1 MSEDRLDE
9 FLLPTSLAPAA
20 WAAFDAGWYARAYPQ
35 AGGGGYVALRAH
47 YLTQGQ
53 AAGFSL
59 GRYFDEGWYRAA
71 YPDVAEAVAAGMWRS
86 GFEHY
91 CLEGHADRSGH
102 MLFDDA
108 GYAAEHPE
116 LTDEALDAAG
126 CFNRYDHYLK
136 LGAAAGARG
145 HWLFDAGF
153 HGVGAGE
160 AFGHYLDAVRFGAVE
175 PAPSALFD
183 PAWYLGFY
191 PAVAM
196 EVVRGRFGGAL
207 QHYLGNAE
215 PTRFDPV
222 PDFSEAFYLETH
234 EEAAALVAA
243 GVFRNGYEHFLAHGR
258 ARLWAPAPWVDLAY
272 YGAQRS
278 AADPFG
284 HLLTQGRRAR
294 WRAAPTG
301 AQGLGGGLPLLARGR
316 LDFSLHGAAE
326 LTAVVAVSEDRGEA
340 LAALAMLA
348 MLAPGAVELVLLD
361 CNGEAG
367 GLAAMA
373 PGAVMVPWGP
383 GGLAG
388 AWNTA
393 LRMSTGAAVLL
404 LDGAATPTATGIRA
418 GLRRLQADASVGA
431 VGGPVVGED
440 GTLLEAGLIALRGG
454 VVRSYMRGVAAQVSE
469 AGFVRDAD
477 GFGSA
482 QVLLRRSALE
492 AVGGFAEAAGDGVAA
507 LDACLRLWQAGY
519 RAVYDPALAVALP
532 GARALRVTGLASGPD
547 AWLAERHESYL
558 AAPRRGSGE
567 HGARSPGARQECVL
581 VTVAQLPAA
590 WDEGA
595 GRIEALTEAGA
606 AVTLYPMD
614 GGPADPAL
622 LPSFLPETVE
632 IICGPGA
639 SGLRAFLD
647 SRGAGFFARAESV

>member
-9 FLLPTSLAPAA
+9 FLLPAALAPAV

-35 AGGGGYVALRAH
+35 AGGGGYAALRAH
-47 YLTQGQ
+47 YLTHGQG
-53 AAGFSL
+53 AGFSP

-108 GYAAEHPE
+108 GYAADHPE
-116 LTDEALDAAG
+116 LTDEALHEAG

-145 HWLFDAGF
+145 HRLFDALC
-153 HGVGAGE
+153 HGVEAGE
-160 AFGHYLDAVRFGAVE
+160 AFGHYLDAVRFGAAE

-183 PAWYLGFY
+183 PVWYLAFH
-191 PAVAM
+191 PVAAGG
-196 EVVRGRFGGAL
+196 VAQRRFGGAL
-207 QHYLGNAE
+207 HHYLSNAT

-222 PDFSEAFYLETH
+222 PDFAEAFYLETH
-234 EEAAALVAA
+234 AEAVALVAA
-243 GVFRNGYEHFLAHGR
+243 GVFRNGYDHFLAVGR
-258 ARLWAPAPWVDLAY
+258 ALGLAPAPWVDLAF
-272 YGAQRS
+272 YGAQRAGGS
-278 AADPFG
+278 EPFA
-284 HLLTQGRRAR
+284 HLLTEGRKAR
-294 WRAAPTG
+294 WRAAPAKDG
-301 AQGLGGGLPLLARGR
+301 GGGLPLLARGR
-316 LDFSLHGAAE
+316 LDFTLHSGAE
-326 LTAVVAVSEDRGEA
+326 LTAVLVVSEDRAQA

-348 MLAPGAVELVLLD
+348 TLAPGAVELVLLD

-373 PGAVMVPWGP
+373 PGAIVVPWA
-383 GGLAG
+383 AG
-388 AWNTA
+388 QLGEAWNAA

-404 LDGAATPTATGIRA
+404 LDGAAIPTAAGVRA
-418 GLRRLQADASVGA
+418 GLKRLQADASVGA

-440 GTLLEAGLIALRGG
+440 GTLLQAGVIVFRDGR
-454 VVRSYMRGVAAQVSE
+454 VCSYMHGAASQVSE

-477 GFGSA
+477 GFGGT
-482 QVLLRRSALE
+482 QVLLRRAALE
-492 AVGGFAEAAGDGVAA
+492 AIGGFAEAAGDGVVS
-507 LDACLRLWQAGY
+507 LDACLLLWQAGY
-519 RAVYDPALAVALP
+519 RVVYDPALAVALP
-532 GARALRVTGLASGPD
+532 GRRALRVSGIPAAPS
-547 AWLAERHESYL
+547 AWMAARHEIYL

-567 HGARSPGARQECVL
+567 HGARSPGARQECIL
-581 VTVAQLPAA
+581 VTVARLPAA
-590 WDEGA
+590 WDEA
-595 GRIEALTEAGA
+595 AVRVEALAEAGT

-632 IICGPGA
+632 IICGPGEA
-639 SGLRAFLD
+639 GLRAFMD
-647 SRGAGFFARAESV
+647 SRGDGFFARAEAV